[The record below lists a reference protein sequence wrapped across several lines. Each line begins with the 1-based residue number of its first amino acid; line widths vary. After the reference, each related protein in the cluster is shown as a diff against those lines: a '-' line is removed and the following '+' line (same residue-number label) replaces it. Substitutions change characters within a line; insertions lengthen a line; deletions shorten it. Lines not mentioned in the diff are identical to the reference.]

1 MRILMFD
8 WANKQSI
15 TNFKEEEEEEV
26 EKSVEGSTAKLKSG
40 YKKDELEKECKS
52 RSWKIG

>member
-1 MRILMFD
+1 MFD

-15 TNFKEEEEEEV
+15 KNFKEEEEEEEEEV

>member
-1 MRILMFD
+1 MFD

-15 TNFKEEEEEEV
+15 TNFKEEEEEEEEEEF

>member
-1 MRILMFD
+1 MFD

>member
-15 TNFKEEEEEEV
+15 TNFKEEEV

-52 RSWKIG
+52 RSWKIGKVN

>member
-1 MRILMFD
+1 MFD

-15 TNFKEEEEEEV
+15 TNFKEEEV

-52 RSWKIG
+52 RSWKIGKLN